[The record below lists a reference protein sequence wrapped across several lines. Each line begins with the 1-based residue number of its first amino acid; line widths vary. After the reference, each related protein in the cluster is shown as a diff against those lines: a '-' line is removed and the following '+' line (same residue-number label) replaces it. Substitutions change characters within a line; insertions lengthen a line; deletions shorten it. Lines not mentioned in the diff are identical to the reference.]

1 MIAAAI
7 WSGGYGIELLLED
20 IDDKLLLVPLEYVGI
35 TTVPVLWFITA
46 ARLTGRIRTVS
57 IRFLLI
63 VLVIPAI
70 TIILT
75 ATNSSHNLMRHDAH
89 VVGEAGSVSVI
100 FDRGV
105 WFWVS
110 WIYSYTAFIAG
121 FGFLLYRT
129 FTESSMFRNQMI
141 ATIVAGTIP
150 LAANL
155 LSLPT

>member
-1 MIAAAI
+1 
-7 WSGGYGIELLLED
+7 
-20 IDDKLLLVPLEYVGI
+20 
-35 TTVPVLWFITA
+35 
-46 ARLTGRIRTVS
+46 
-57 IRFLLI
+57 
-63 VLVIPAI
+63 
-70 TIILT
+70 
-75 ATNSSHNLMRHDAH
+75 MRHDAH

-121 FGFLLYRT
+121 FGFLLYST

-155 LSLPT
+155 LS

>member
-1 MIAAAI
+1 M
-7 WSGGYGIELLLED
+7 W
-20 IDDKLLLVPLEYVGI
+20 
-35 TTVPVLWFITA
+35 
-46 ARLTGRIRTVS
+46 
-57 IRFLLI
+57 
-63 VLVIPAI
+63 
-70 TIILT
+70 
-75 ATNSSHNLMRHDAH
+75 HDAH

-155 LSLPT
+155 LS